1 VPLVVVVADETMREA
16 LLGQAEDLARLS
28 GASDADVRERAPAGD
43 GYVSQVVR
51 GGVEVAVRLAD
62 LVDIDQ
68 ERTRLE
74 AEIGRAE
81 GLRGASRRK
90 LDNENFVKRAPAE
103 VVDRE
108 RAKLADLERTLERLV
123 NLRAALDRRG

>member
-1 VPLVVVVADETMREA
+1 MPLVVVVADEAMREA
-16 LLGQAEDLARLS
+16 LVGHAADLARLS
-28 GASDADVRERAPAGD
+28 GASDADVRAHAPAGD

-62 LVDIDQ
+62 LVDVEQ

-81 GLRGASRRK
+81 ALHEAACRNLA
-90 LDNENFVKRAPAE
+90 NEAFVQRAPAE

-108 RAKLADLERTLERLV
+108 RAKLADLERTLERLES
-123 NLRAALDRRG
+123 LRAALEG